1 MNLRLKPKLIAAF
14 LLVGLLPF
22 AIVGGLALNSS
33 STALEGQAYSSL
45 DAINQFKKGQAE
57 RILARTRKDAENL
70 ADAEFV
76 YTAYEAFRQYHV
88 KIETPPD
95 GPYDVAKD
103 EYKQIWD
110 KFGAPLAK
118 YAKANGYDEL
128 YMICLAHGH
137 VMYTSQ
143 KGADLGQN
151 IGLDASN
158 PLRESPLASLWKKVR
173 ESKKFEVVDF
183 QPYAPNDNKYTGFM
197 GAPIH
202 DPSGQAIGM
211 VAFRIP
217 VVQLEAMANE
227 RTGMGET
234 GSSYLI
240 GKSAGKTTLRSTI
253 AGLLKE
259 DPTLVLG
266 HEISLP
272 YTDKALAGEQG
283 KGVHLDITGDHAL
296 VSYAP
301 VKFDGLTWGVVSQID
316 EDEAFAAIIHLQWVI
331 MIVALVGIPLIAGG
345 GFMIARGISN
355 PIGAI
360 TGVMTL
366 LKDGQRTV
374 DVPYTA
380 NHDEVGEMAR
390 AVEVFKQNL
399 IKVEQMQAEQERL
412 KHQAEEDHRKT
423 LIDMANN
430 FEESVMG
437 IVNAVSS
444 SATELHSS
452 AQSLAA
458 MSEQTQRQATAVA
471 AASDEA
477 STNVQTVAAAAEELS
492 SSISEIGRQ
501 VEESAKVTAN
511 AVDEANRVNG
521 MVQGLALAA
530 SKIGE
535 VVNLITDIASQT
547 NLLALN
553 ATIEAARAGDAGKGF
568 AVVANEVKSLA
579 NQTAKATDEIA
590 AQITSV
596 QSATQTAV
604 QGIEGITTTI
614 GRISEISS
622 AIASAVEEQGAATG
636 EISRNVQ
643 QAAAGTNEVSSN
655 ISGVTQASTETGH
668 AASQVLEAA
677 GGLSEQSEHLRADV
691 GRFIAHLKE

>member
-1 MNLRLKPKLIAAF
+1 MS
-14 LLVGLLPF
+14 
-22 AIVGGLALNSS
+22 LNSAS
-33 STALEGQAYSSL
+33 EALSEKTYANL
-45 DAINQFKKGQAE
+45 EAVNQIKKGQAE
-57 RILARTRKDAENL
+57 RILSRTLRDAENL

-88 KIETPPD
+88 RMETPAD
-95 GPYDVAKD
+95 GPYDVSKD
-103 EYKQIWD
+103 EYKKLWEQY
-110 KFGAPLAK
+110 GAPIAK
-118 YAKANGYDEL
+118 FAKANGYEEL
-128 YMICLAHGH
+128 YMVCLAHGH
-137 VMYTSQ
+137 IMYTSQ
-143 KGADLGQN
+143 RGADLGQN
-151 IGLDASN
+151 IGLDVNN
-158 PLRESPLASLWKKVR
+158 PLRESPLAGLWKKVR
-173 ESKKFEVVDF
+173 ESQKVEVVDF
-183 QPYAPNDNKYTGFM
+183 APYQPNNNQFTGFM

-202 DPSGQAIGM
+202 DASGTAIGM

-217 VVQLEAMANE
+217 VTQLEGLANE
-227 RTGMGET
+227 RSGMGET
-234 GSSYLI
+234 GSSFL
-240 GKSAGKTTLRSTI
+240 AGKDGGKLSLRSSI

-259 DPTLVLG
+259 DAGLVMG
-266 HEISLP
+266 HEINLP
-272 YTDKALAGEQG
+272 YVAKAVSGESG
-283 KGVHLDITGDHAL
+283 KGIFADITGDDAL
-296 VSYAP
+296 ISFSP
-301 VKFDGLTWGVVSQID
+301 VEFQGLNWAVISQID
-316 EDEAFAAIIHLQWVI
+316 RDEAFAALDRIKMVI
-331 MIVALVGIPLIAGG
+331 LVIALVGVPLIAVG
-345 GFMIARGISN
+345 GFAIARGISN
-355 PIGAI
+355 PIGSI
-360 TGVMTL
+360 TNVMTK
-366 LKDGQRTV
+366 LKDGQRSV
-374 DVPYTA
+374 EVPYTA

-399 IKVEQMQAEQERL
+399 IKVEAMQVEQERL
-412 KHQAEEDHRKT
+412 KHQAEEDHKRT
-423 LIDMANN
+423 LFDMADN
-430 FEESVMG
+430 FEKSVMG
-437 IVNAVSS
+437 IVSAVSS

-452 AQSLAA
+452 AQSLSA
-458 MSEQTQRQATAVA
+458 MAEQTQRQATAVA

-501 VEESAKVTAN
+501 VEESAKVTAG
-511 AVDEANRVNG
+511 AVDEANRVNK
-521 MVQGLALAA
+521 MVQGLAHAA

-590 AQITSV
+590 SQITSV
-596 QSATQTAV
+596 QNATQTAV
-604 QGIEGITTTI
+604 QGIEGITNTI

-668 AASQVLEAA
+668 AATQVLEAA
-677 GGLSEQSEHLRADV
+677 SELSQQSEHLRADV

>member
-1 MNLRLKPKLIAAF
+1 MSTSAISGKFKIGTRIWAGFIVILMMLAGVGLVGYFGLTGVGSHLNEFEDVAEESLQISNIDRNFVGVRRNQLVVVQLGEERGVAQLEKRRVQVRDDLAAF
-14 LLVGLLPF
+14 LKNPLLNDDEKKEIATLQASFDAYDKLLGQAVAERKALGFGSAAKGPIDSKWDQDLNKAGDVLRDQMATFSERNVKEMAVVMAEADHYEASAIQQMMIVSLLAFVLGGLL
-22 AIVGGLALNSS
+22 AL
-33 STALEGQAYSSL
+33 
-45 DAINQFKKGQAE
+45 F
-57 RILARTRKDAENL
+57 
-70 ADAEFV
+70 
-76 YTAYEAFRQYHV
+76 
-88 KIETPPD
+88 
-95 GPYDVAKD
+95 
-103 EYKQIWD
+103 
-110 KFGAPLAK
+110 
-118 YAKANGYDEL
+118 
-128 YMICLAHGH
+128 
-137 VMYTSQ
+137 TS
-143 KGADLGQN
+143 
-151 IGLDASN
+151 
-158 PLRESPLASLWKKVR
+158 
-173 ESKKFEVVDF
+173 
-183 QPYAPNDNKYTGFM
+183 
-197 GAPIH
+197 
-202 DPSGQAIGM
+202 
-211 VAFRIP
+211 
-217 VVQLEAMANE
+217 
-227 RTGMGET
+227 
-234 GSSYLI
+234 
-240 GKSAGKTTLRSTI
+240 RS
-253 AGLLKE
+253 
-259 DPTLVLG
+259 
-266 HEISLP
+266 
-272 YTDKALAGEQG
+272 
-283 KGVHLDITGDHAL
+283 ITH
-296 VSYAP
+296 
-301 VKFDGLTWGVVSQID
+301 
-316 EDEAFAAIIHLQWVI
+316 
-331 MIVALVGIPLIAGG
+331 
-345 GFMIARGISN
+345 
-355 PIGAI
+355 PIGAMTDVMNRLKGGERNVVVPS
-360 TGVMTL
+360 TG
-366 LKDGQRTV
+366 
-374 DVPYTA
+374 
-380 NHDEVGEMAR
+380 NSDEVGEMAR
-390 AVEVFKQNL
+390 AVEVFKENL
-399 IKVEQMQAEQERL
+399 IKVEAMQAEQERL

-423 LIDMANN
+423 LFDMADN
-430 FEESVMG
+430 FEKSVMG
-437 IVNAVSS
+437 IVSAVSS

-458 MSEQTQRQATAVA
+458 MAEQTQRQATAVA

-521 MVQGLALAA
+521 MVQGLAHAA